1 MSLLAIC
8 QWIQDTPVGTAL
20 RESTYMFPIVEGS
33 HLLGLGISVGTIMV
47 SDLRLMGLILKKE
60 RASDVMGALLPW
72 SISGFVFMMVTG
84 VFLFWCE
91 AAKCYN
97 STYFRLKVIFLFL
110 AFLNILIFHTT
121 SWLRMEEW
129 DLDPVPPRGA
139 RMAGLFSLVLWS
151 LVIAAGR
158 TTAYNI

>member
-1 MSLLAIC
+1 MSLLSIC
-8 QWIQDTPVGTAL
+8 QWIQDTQVGTSL
-20 RESTYMFPIVEGS
+20 RESTYMFPVVEGS
-33 HLLGLGISVGTIMV
+33 HLLGLGISVGTIMI

-60 RASDVMGALLPW
+60 KASDVMGSLLPW

-91 AAKCYN
+91 AVKAYN
-97 STYFRLKVIFLFL
+97 STWFRWKVLFLFL
-110 AFLNILIFHTT
+110 AFVNIGVFHATA
-121 SWLRMEEW
+121 WLRMDEW

-139 RMAGLFSLVLWS
+139 RLAGLFSLVLWA